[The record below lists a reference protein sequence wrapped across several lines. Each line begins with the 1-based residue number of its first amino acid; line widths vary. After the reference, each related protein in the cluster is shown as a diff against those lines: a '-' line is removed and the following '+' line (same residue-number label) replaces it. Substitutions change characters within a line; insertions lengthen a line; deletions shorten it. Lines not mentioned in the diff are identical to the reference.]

1 MTLNYSQCEVETPE
15 EVKKITEK
23 KGLFEWVIKYLT
35 LHRSNK
41 NIDLMKIG
49 LGKKELDYSGSSKA

>member
-1 MTLNYSQCEVETPE
+1 MTLNYSHGEVETPQ
-15 EVKKITEK
+15 EVKKITERKKK

-35 LHRSNK
+35 LHRSNN

-49 LGKKELDYSGSSKA
+49 LWKKDYRL

>member
-1 MTLNYSQCEVETPE
+1 MTLNYSHGEVETPQ

-23 KGLFEWVIKYLT
+23 KKKRGLFEWVIKYLT
-35 LHRSNK
+35 LHRSNN

-49 LGKKELDYSGSSKA
+49 LWKKDYRL

>member
-1 MTLNYSQCEVETPE
+1 MTLNYSHGEVETPQ
-15 EVKKITEK
+15 EVKKITEKKKK

-35 LHRSNK
+35 LHRSNN

-49 LGKKELDYSGSSKA
+49 LWKKDYRL

>member
-1 MTLNYSQCEVETPE
+1 MTLNYSHGEVETPQ

-23 KGLFEWVIKYLT
+23 KKRGLFKWVIKYLT
-35 LHRSNK
+35 LHRSNN

-49 LGKKELDYSGSSKA
+49 LWKKDYRL

>member
-1 MTLNYSQCEVETPE
+1 MTLNYSHGEVETPQ
-15 EVKKITEK
+15 EVKKITKKKKK

-35 LHRSNK
+35 LHRSNN

-49 LGKKELDYSGSSKA
+49 LWKKDYRL